1 MEKTMT
7 LSRNDDVIVIWK
19 KKEIINT
26 YTIFVTICSIIR
38 YREITQ

>member
-26 YTIFVTICSIIR
+26 CTIFVTICLIIR